1 MADIIRSQNYRNF
14 IDSRLVGGGDSTH
27 RCRDSGTKFLQKFI
41 LQTVGVNFVCLLL
54 KSIIVA
60 SLQNR

>member
-14 IDSRLVGGGDSTH
+14 IDSRLVGCGDSTH